1 MTWGDLFITGGL
13 FQTEVIV
20 RCVGLRVGA
29 AHVNGGTASC
39 LSSLYN
45 PQQRVPSLSAVASDG
60 SRL

>member
-13 FQTEVIV
+13 FQTDVIV

-39 LSSLYN
+39 LSISLEATAAGPLAYCRC
-45 PQQRVPSLSAVASDG
+45 Q
-60 SRL
+60 